1 MICADLISS
10 ASTVICSFHMCAVLC
25 IPGMLVEGAVLVGTV
40 IAAAGFPPDSASAAC
55 DVSIALQVEI
65 ADVINLETNDSI
77 KYALRTQ
84 LQTDGYEVV

>member
-1 MICADLISS
+1 M
-10 ASTVICSFHMCAVLC
+10 
-25 IPGMLVEGAVLVGTV
+25 
-40 IAAAGFPPDSASAAC
+40 
-55 DVSIALQVEI
+55 QVEV